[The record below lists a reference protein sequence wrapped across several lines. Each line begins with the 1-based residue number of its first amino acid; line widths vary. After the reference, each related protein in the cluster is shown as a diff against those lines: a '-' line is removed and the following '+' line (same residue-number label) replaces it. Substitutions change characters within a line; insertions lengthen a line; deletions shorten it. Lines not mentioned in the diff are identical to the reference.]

1 MTNDHEENDKAAE
14 ILARLKQIIK
24 TAEQLRNEAE
34 QLMERNDRW
43 VEHLVQA
50 HRSNQI
56 SHAHFAEMMDAA
68 IEEGSQA
75 EHDLAKACEALGKLL
90 RATGDTLHDN

>member
-1 MTNDHEENDKAAE
+1 MSEQNDKAAE
-14 ILARLKQIIK
+14 ILARLEQIKRI
-24 TAEQLRNEAE
+24 ALQLRNDAL
-34 QLMERNDRW
+34 QVMERNDRW

-50 HRSNQI
+50 HRSHQI

-75 EHDLAKACEALGKLL
+75 ERDLSKACESLGKLL
-90 RATGDTLHDN
+90 RETRALP